1 VRIRE
6 EGRCFH
12 CGGTYLSSSLPKKKN
27 MHVMIC
33 AEDEDVVEIGE
44 QGTNELDKLNT

>member
-1 VRIRE
+1 M
-6 EGRCFH
+6 EGHTCRHH
-12 CGGTYLSSSLPKKKN
+12 CPKKKN